1 VGQLLDHGRAV
12 LATLA
17 GLQILLLLFR
27 LPFCR
32 DRRELAAFLL
42 LLLSCTLAGTLPNRG
57 LAAVLPA
64 LGALWS
70 AGLYAGLLC
79 PPLRLWR
86 ASVGVGALALVLAL
100 GTGLGFRGTLPFSLF
115 NLFAF
120 ELAAGDP
127 IARLLHAGRRSGSAA
142 QLAWVAAL
150 VVEFLALGVAG
161 LARGGL
167 LPELGLALWGGLG
180 LLAVSGY
187 RLAQEGYLLELG
199 WQGLARRLEQRERL
213 LQEARLQLLQSEG
226 SVRLQDRL
234 AGAGFLAAGAA
245 HELRGVLALIQAAAE
260 FGLGRGEPGAAER
273 ALKRILE
280 HVEQGGKSAAELL
293 ERVGGDEGAGP
304 RRLELPGALTG
315 LLRQARAA
323 CRREGIRLSWAEQPA
338 VAVLAGRGELEQILL
353 GLIRNAADSV
363 RRHRPAGRRSIAI
376 VVRPGEGPGEPAA
389 VEVRDNGPGI
399 DPRLGARIF
408 EPAVSS
414 TGSTG
419 LGLFIARRLAESGGG
434 SLEYVPCGPEEG
446 GCFRLLLPPAPSPA

>member
-1 VGQLLDHGRAV
+1 MLDHGRAV

-27 LPFCR
+27 LPSCR

-42 LLLSCTLAGTLPNRG
+42 LLLCSALGGLLPNRG
-57 LAAVLPA
+57 LVAVLPA

-70 AGLYAGLLC
+70 AGLYAGLLS

-86 ASVGVGALALVLAL
+86 ASVAVGLLALVLVL
-100 GTGLGFRGTLPFSLF
+100 GAGLGFRGTLPFSLF
-115 NLFAF
+115 SLFAF
-120 ELAAGDP
+120 ELAACDP
-127 IARLLHAGRRSGSAA
+127 IARLLRARRRSGSPA
-142 QLAWVAAL
+142 QLAWTQAL
-150 VVEFLALGVAG
+150 AVEFLALGVAG

-167 LPELGLALWGGLG
+167 LPEASFALWGGLV

-213 LQEARLQLLQSEG
+213 LREARIRLLESEG

-234 AGAGFLAAGAA
+234 AGAGLLAAGAA
-245 HELRGVLALIQAAAE
+245 HELRGVLAMIQAAAE
-260 FGLGRGEPGAAER
+260 YGLGRGEPGAAER
-273 ALKRILE
+273 ALQRILE
-280 HVEQGGKSAAELL
+280 HAEQGGKSAAELL
-293 ERVGGDEGAGP
+293 ARVGGDEAAGSP
-304 RRLELPGALTG
+304 RRLELPGALAG
-315 LLRQARAA
+315 LLSQARAA
-323 CRREGIRLSWAEQPA
+323 CRREGIRLSWAEQPV
-338 VAVLAGRGELEQILL
+338 VAVVAGQSELEQILL
-353 GLIRNAADSV
+353 GLIRNAAESV
-363 RRHRPAGRRSIAI
+363 RRHRPAGRRSIG
-376 VVRPGEGPGEPAA
+376 VVFRPGEGPGEPAA

-434 SLEYVPCGPEEG
+434 SLEYVPGGPEEG
-446 GCFRLLLPPAPSPA
+446 GCFRLLLPPSP